1 VAGGGVLR
9 IEKKEIGF
17 TWLMSDKEEWSKI
30 KKEKSVM
37 WKWWKRDHVTIYP
50 LPNEQ
55 FFIYDM
61 KRHCI
66 GSRRVKKVNNLCT
79 AKAVVFSKINI

>member
-1 VAGGGVLR
+1 MTRNMAGGGVLR
-9 IEKKEIGF
+9 IGKKEIGF

-55 FFIYDM
+55 FFYLWYE
-61 KRHCI
+61 KTLHW
-66 GSRRVKKVNNLCT
+66 
-79 AKAVVFSKINI
+79 